1 MLGWWSAFPQCWMKS
16 VDWKV
21 KCRLYMWKYF
31 MIIIIVFI
39 IIIIVIVISQL
50 AIGWAHTPAL
60 TLKFTTLFE
69 ISQNVF
75 LYLLSKSHYCIN
87 SQNIF
92 RCIFCLFSFN
102 ILTKIR
108 VAQFSAEFSISALVN
123 FSSWCSRSSCLLSCL
138 AFWWNLPLPLW
149 GKNEDPSALSKTKQL
164 KINQKTRKLKRRL
177 ESILNICCGQ
187 KSTGSLIL
195 NCCTVTFL

>member
-1 MLGWWSAFPQCWMKS
+1 MIGVPTMLN
-16 VDWKV
+16 
-21 KCRLYMWKYF
+21 
-31 MIIIIVFI
+31 
-39 IIIIVIVISQL
+39 
-50 AIGWAHTPAL
+50 
-60 TLKFTTLFE
+60 E
-69 ISQNVF
+69 ISWLEGEVSTIQVEVLYDYYHCIYNYYNCYCYFAISYRMSLHPGAYLKVYNAFRNFSKCFF
-75 LYLLSKSHYCIN
+75 LYLISKSHYCIN

-123 FSSWCSRSSCLLSCL
+123 FPSWCSRSSCLLSCL
-138 AFWWNLPLPLW
+138 AFWWNLPLPLR
-149 GKNEDPSALSKTKQL
+149 GTNEDPSALSKTKQL